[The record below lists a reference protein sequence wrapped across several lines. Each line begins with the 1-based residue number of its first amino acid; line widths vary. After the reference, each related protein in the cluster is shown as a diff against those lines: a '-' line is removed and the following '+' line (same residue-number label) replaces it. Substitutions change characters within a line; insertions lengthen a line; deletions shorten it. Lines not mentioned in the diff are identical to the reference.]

1 MTQEKQAVMTEER
14 TARREP
20 NMAPMSTHNLV
31 PHKTTRQRTQNPAIF
46 LLHPKSKRYDALRAA
61 KFLGLTSREMA
72 SLLGVRERILLET
85 PDKEAIQPSLSPLIR
100 LAETLIAS
108 FGNRPQAIEDY
119 LLLRDPQLDN
129 KTPRQ
134 LIKQG
139 MAHILIEMLDGTARG
154 QFA

>member
-1 MTQEKQAVMTEER
+1 MPEKQATMMEER
-14 TARREP
+14 SARREP
-20 NMAPMSTHNLV
+20 NLSPMQTQNPVS
-31 PHKTTRQRTQNPAIF
+31 HKTTRQRAQNPVVF
-46 LLHPKSKRYDALRAA
+46 LLHPKSKRYDALCTA

-108 FGNRPQAIEDY
+108 FGNRPPAIESY
-119 LLLRDPQLDN
+119 LTLRDPQLDN

>member
-1 MTQEKQAVMTEER
+1 MTPEKQAVVIEER
-14 TARREP
+14 IARREP
-20 NMAPMSTHNLV
+20 NLSPTPTHDPV
-31 PHKTTRQRTQNPAIF
+31 FHKTTRQRTQTPALF

-72 SLLGVRERILLET
+72 SLVGVRERILLET
-85 PDKEAIQPSLSPLIR
+85 PDKEAIQPLLSPLIR

-139 MAHILIEMLDGTARG
+139 MAHILVEMLDGTARG